1 MEAGYNLKDQVTY
14 LKLLPRFAERQQ
26 SFKDIGFGTIDGVQF
41 LEPEDKEEVAGR

>member
-1 MEAGYNLKDQVTY
+1 MDDGDNLKEQVTY
-14 LKLLPRFAERQQ
+14 LRLLPRFTERQQ